1 MDNGNHFVK
10 GKLPE
15 KLKEVGT
22 KLFSAPVMN
31 PQSVGLIE
39 RNVQLVLAG
48 FRAMVESSE
57 VRKSEGGGNEAIGLW
72 DEYLGSTIH
81 AINTRVLKVHGYSP
95 PQLFIGFNV

>member
-1 MDNGNHFVK
+1 MATGLLVDNGNHFVK

-57 VRKSEGGGNEAIGLW
+57 VRKSGMKLLVSGTNIWAAQ
-72 DEYLGSTIH
+72 YMPSTH
-81 AINTRVLKVHGYSP
+81 EC
-95 PQLFIGFNV
+95 